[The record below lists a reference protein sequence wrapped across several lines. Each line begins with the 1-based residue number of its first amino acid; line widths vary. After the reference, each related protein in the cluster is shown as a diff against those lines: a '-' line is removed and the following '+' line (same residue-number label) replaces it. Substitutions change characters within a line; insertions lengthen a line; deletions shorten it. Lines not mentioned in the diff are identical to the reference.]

1 MRMKRKPV
9 IFPPFR
15 MGRGGT
21 FSTLWFFFLFY
32 IIVIAGTSSF
42 IKLGFSEFEAGIIIL
57 VTLVGSLVNIPITKL
72 ELKEHVEEICLPPY
86 RFPVHVIENEG
97 RATILAVNVGGCLIP
112 ITVCVYLLLHAPEAL
127 GYSLISFAAITV
139 IMYKI
144 SKPVEG
150 VGIVAPGLIP
160 AMFAALIA
168 LLLDPDM
175 APVIAYVGGT
185 LGTLF
190 GADLLNFS
198 AIRDLKATFASIG
211 GAGTFDG
218 IFLVGI
224 FAVYLL

>member
-15 MGRGGT
+15 MGRGGA
-21 FSTLWFFFLFY
+21 FSTLFFFTFFY
-32 IIVIAGTSSF
+32 IILFAGRTSF
-42 IKLGFSEFEAGIIIL
+42 IKLGFSEMVAEAIIL
-57 VTLVGSLVNIPITKL
+57 GTLVGSLFNIPLTIL
-72 ELKEHVEEICLPPY
+72 EPEEHVEEICLPPY
-86 RFPVHVIENEG
+86 SFPVHIIEKEG

-112 ITVCVYLLLHAPEAL
+112 VIVCIYLLSKVPEAL
-127 GYSLISFAAITV
+127 LYALITLGGVTV

-144 SKPVEG
+144 SRPVEG
-150 VGIVAPGLIP
+150 IGIVAPGFIP
-160 AMFAALIA
+160 ALSAALIA
-168 LLLDPDM
+168 LLLDPEM

-190 GADLLNFS
+190 GADLLNLS
-198 AIRDLKATFASIG
+198 TIRDLKATFASIG

-224 FAVYLL
+224 LAVLLV

>member
-1 MRMKRKPV
+1 MKRPV

-15 MGRGGT
+15 MGTGGV
-21 FSTLWFFFLFY
+21 FSTLLFFSFFY
-32 IIVIAGTSSF
+32 IILIAGRTSF
-42 IKLGFSEFEAGIIIL
+42 IKLGFSEIVAEAIIL
-57 VTLVGSLVNIPITKL
+57 GTLVGSLFNIPLAIL
-72 ELKEHVEEICLPPY
+72 EPEEHVEEICLPPY
-86 RFPVHVIENEG
+86 SFPVHIIEKEG

-112 ITVCVYLLLHAPEAL
+112 VIVCIYLLSKVPEAL
-127 GYSLISFAAITV
+127 TYALITLGVVTF

-150 VGIVAPGLIP
+150 IGIVASGFIP
-160 AMFAALIA
+160 ALAAALIA
-168 LLLDPDM
+168 LLLDPEM

-190 GADLLNFS
+190 GADLLNLS

-224 FAVYLL
+224 LAVLLV